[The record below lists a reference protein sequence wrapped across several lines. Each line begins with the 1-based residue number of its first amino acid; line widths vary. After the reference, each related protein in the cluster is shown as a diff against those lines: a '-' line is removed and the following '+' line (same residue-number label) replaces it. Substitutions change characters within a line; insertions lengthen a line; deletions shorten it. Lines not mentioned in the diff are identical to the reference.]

1 MGAGVGPVGC
11 GVGVFFV
18 KQRTAY
24 GMRISDWSSDVCSS
38 DLRRAVQ
45 RDQPAARHR
54 PQLQISVTM
63 LREEALQR
71 VELFGLDV
79 DQELIRRIGRQ
90 LFLPARQQVLARSE
104 EHTSEL
110 QSLMRISYAVFCLKK
125 KKTLTILYHF
135 DCHSH
140 NII

>member
-79 DQELIRRIGRQ
+79 DQELIRRIGR
-90 LFLPARQQVLARSE
+90 SD

-110 QSLMRISYAVFCLKK
+110 QSLIRNSYAVFSLKK
-125 KKTLTILYHF
+125 TRKPTRRARRIHTDRKRTRLKSRHL
-135 DCHSH
+135 
-140 NII
+140 